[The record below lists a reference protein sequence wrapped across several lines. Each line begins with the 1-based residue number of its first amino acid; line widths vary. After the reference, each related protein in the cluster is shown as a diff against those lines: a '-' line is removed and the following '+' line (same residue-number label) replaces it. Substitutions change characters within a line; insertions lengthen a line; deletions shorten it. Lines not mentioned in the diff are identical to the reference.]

1 MGVRF
6 LYIWIYYKWHKS
18 FGPVPNVSNAE
29 EDKSTIRTISKNAE
43 ELLDEFTR
51 FVYKCYKWYKSFGE
65 DQATSDP
72 VDEENGREIDTAHN
86 HRLGYLKIPHDSIA
100 DELRSKLTCRNFFNS
115 GISDAD
121 VALDWIFFADLS
133 DLVRDKDVGR
143 WWYIASG
150 VFAAIGTLLWFLAA
164 TDLYAWIRVWTG
176 KKVPV
181 DSFIRPTKILILNIF
196 LEDIPQ
202 IIIASYISLKFES
215 KTPDTAT
222 ANVATSIYGLLNK
235 LAEACDAY
243 GTRSSIPQ
251 LVRVHTLLPGMAKV
265 ENEQRSDSATDRK
278 LLAEFAAQVEGRY
291 FTDGRY
297 STIQVPE
304 GGWSKWKSFTVKAMK
319 AGDLH
324 FDHDFDLTKA
334 KLESSQ
340 MEELLVAL
348 KDNTFIK
355 SLRLDGNHINKVS
368 AEQLTAFLLEN
379 VTIEG
384 LYLANTQIKIVW
396 LQDLLRS
403 SCSIHHLSLSNNQ
416 LGNDGAKMMANMLKN
431 NTKIIHLDLNH
442 NGIGPEGAKAL
453 ASAIDANSNSA
464 ITYLNL
470 SRNQIGDVGATGM
483 ANMLRS
489 NTKITHL
496 DLKNNNI
503 GDKGAL
509 ALANATDANSESPI
523 AYLNLADNQIRASL
537 ENLKRRR
544 LNCTIYFNQVEEFP
558 WDNLLARLLS
568 LRDRMVR

>member
-196 LEDIPQ
+196 FEDIPQ

-222 ANVATSIYGLLNK
+222 ANIATSIYGLLNK

-304 GGWSKWKSFTVKAMK
+304 GGWSRWKSFTVKAMK
-319 AGDLH
+319 AGDLR

-334 KLESSQ
+334 KLDPSQ
-340 MEELLVAL
+340 MKELLVAL

-355 SLRLDGNHINKVS
+355 YLRLDGNRINKDN
-368 AEQLTAFLLEN
+368 AKQLTESLSDNKKMER
-379 VTIEG
+379 

-396 LQDLLRS
+396 LQDWLRS
-403 SCSIHHLSLSNNQ
+403 SCSIHHLNLSNNQ
-416 LGNDGAKMMANMLKN
+416 LGNDGAKMIAKVLES
-431 NTKIIHLDLNH
+431 NTTITDFELND
-442 NGIGPEGAKAL
+442 NDIGHEGAEAL
-453 ASAIDANSNSA
+453 ANAIDENSGSTIA
-464 ITYLNL
+464 HLNL
-470 SRNQIGDVGATGM
+470 SHNKIGDVGATRM

-489 NTKITHL
+489 NTKIIRL
-496 DLKNNNI
+496 ILSNNDIGNPAGAEALAYVLHAKYALHANI
-503 GDKGAL
+503 GSRVAQL
-509 ALANATDANSESPI
+509 PVENSPI
-523 AYLNLADNQIRASL
+523 TRQG
-537 ENLKRRR
+537 
-544 LNCTIYFNQVEEFP
+544 
-558 WDNLLARLLS
+558 
-568 LRDRMVR
+568 